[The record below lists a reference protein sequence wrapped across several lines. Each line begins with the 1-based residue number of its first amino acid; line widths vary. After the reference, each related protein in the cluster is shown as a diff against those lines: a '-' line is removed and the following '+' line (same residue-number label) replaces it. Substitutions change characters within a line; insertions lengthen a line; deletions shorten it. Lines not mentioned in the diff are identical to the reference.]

1 MWHSKPQKPESD
13 GATAVPNEEHEQTL
27 NVWLAELLRDRG
39 IDAKQERKQA
49 KGKRVDVDIRLGT
62 VKIAL
67 EAKQGQRPNNR
78 RDAIRSADGRFNE
91 ANADCVI
98 ALCYPQGINSKEALL
113 DAAMMWT
120 IRNPESLTP
129 ADSAIWTTSALEDL
143 VLAIKQAP
151 MQLGNPDKAAAGLSA
166 SLNAAV
172 ERLSEAQKEE
182 IAKALDLPQGKSTRM
197 ARGSTSRWNQAA
209 KRAMLVIATAIM
221 FHSRLDNFRNELKPE
236 FDSREPEGTPFK
248 GEWPP
253 AMAQQCSGSEDPIAA
268 FYEAWELWLAVDY
281 KPIFATALTALYGCP
296 QDHAFTEAVKETADA
311 ALTLTRDIAG
321 LRHDLLGRI
330 FHTVLDTAKYDGSFY
345 TSTPAATMLATLA
358 INEET
363 CDFRSPKAIR
373 SLRITDPA
381 CGTGTLLMTAGERV
395 RELIP
400 ETLLNAETD
409 KTIIEEVLRGYDVNL
424 TATHMAATTLG
435 LLSPTTAFKNMKIGR
450 ALLGVDQRG
459 NTYLGSLEFLGNYG
473 SPRLLKWPTAVTQ
486 IDTEEEIN
494 QAEPTD
500 IVIMNP
506 PFTRDSLRHDQFSKA
521 EEKKLKDREKF
532 LFGNK
537 PTYMAGQSGAFLF
550 LGEYLCKNE
559 TGTLAAVIPLTGT
572 TDTSGLGMR
581 RYLAQGFH
589 VETIVASQDPER
601 VYFSENTDIGEALL
615 ICRRWPSGKN
625 RKPPTRIVNLAR
637 NPSTPAEARTVAQII
652 ANGLVEAEGY
662 GTTQWWPAERIE
674 AGDWNGVQFLQP
686 YLCRQSTRLRDGE
699 LFNATT
705 LNNLADVGP
714 EGRRTRDAYAKL
726 EMPDKFG
733 RTALWDHDTEV
744 TQSMERDTDSSIGKK
759 KGKEHLAD
767 KYWEQRSRLLL
778 PNRLRL
784 NTVRAMCVRL
794 RSPAVGSAWSPCN
807 IIVPGKD
814 KEALEKALCVYLNS
828 SVGVLAMAS
837 NRTSKD
843 ISYPRFSLSDLR
855 GLPVPDLRTLDDKA
869 IKTLIDIYEK
879 QAAKTMKPLTNL
891 KDCSVRKTLDAAVAE
906 AMGIDPEE
914 VETICRNLAAEP
926 AITGKRFGS

>member
-1 MWHSKPQKPESD
+1 M
-13 GATAVPNEEHEQTL
+13 PNEEHEQTL
-27 NVWLAELLRDRG
+27 NVWLAELLRDRS

-78 RDAIRSADGRFNE
+78 RDAIQSADGRFNE
-91 ANADCVI
+91 ANADCAI

-113 DAAMMWT
+113 DAAMIWT

-143 VLAIKQAP
+143 VPAIKQAP

-253 AMAQQCSGSEDPIAA
+253 SMAQQCSSSEDPIAA

-311 ALTLTRDIAG
+311 ALTLTRDITG

-358 INEET
+358 INDET
-363 CDFRSPKAIR
+363 CDFSSPKAIR

-400 ETLLNAETD
+400 ETLLTAETD

-506 PFTRDSLRHDQFSKA
+506 PFTRDSLRHDQFSRA
-521 EEKKLKDREKF
+521 EEKKLNDREKF
-532 LFGNK
+532 LFQNK

-550 LGEYLCKNE
+550 LGEYLCKKE

-589 VETIVASQDPER
+589 IETIVASQDPER

-615 ICRRWPSGKN
+615 ICRRWPSGDK

-652 ANGLVEAEGY
+652 ANDLIETEGY

-674 AGDWNGVQFLQP
+674 AGDWSGVQFLQP
-686 YLCRQSTRLRDGE
+686 YLCRQSSRLRDGE

-744 TQSMERDTDSSIGKK
+744 TQSMERDPDSSIGKK

-807 IIVPGKD
+807 ILVPGKD
-814 KEALEKALCVYLNS
+814 KEALEKALCAYLNS

-855 GLPVPDLRTLDDKA
+855 ASLSRTSEYL
-869 IKTLIDIYEK
+869 KTTPSTDSL
-879 QAAKTMKPLTNL
+879 MP
-891 KDCSVRKTLDAAVAE
+891 
-906 AMGIDPEE
+906 M
-914 VETICRNLAAEP
+914 RN
-926 AITGKRFGS
+926 KRRRP